1 VIDHSDIMA
10 RAREAWQGAVPSENE
25 IRRGAERVGKRLQAR
40 PRLFVRRPM
49 VVSAAAC
56 AGLVAALA
64 YAASHNWIEVPR
76 NHDRDPRTSI
86 VSSAAVPP
94 TSAPLPEVPRI
105 EAAPPSP
112 TNQVESPLVVPPPSV
127 EPVPKANAPLP
138 AIAPTAD
145 GKESPGSAPST
156 VPSWA
161 EVSDAL
167 SGGDEP
173 RAQKLLSDLARRG
186 HDANDRAK
194 AKLGLAQLEASHGNC
209 ERARVLAL
217 QVAAIQGIE
226 LKTVRRALELATSC
240 AK

>member
-1 VIDHSDIMA
+1 VIDDSDIMA
-10 RAREAWQGAVPSENE
+10 RAREAWQSAAPSETE
-25 IRRGAERVGKRLQAR
+25 IRRGAERVGKRLHAR
-40 PRLFVRRPM
+40 PRFFVRRPM

-64 YAASHNWIEVPR
+64 YAANQKWIETPR

-86 VSSAAVPP
+86 VPSVAAPP
-94 TSAPLPEVPRI
+94 EPAPLPKAPHV
-105 EAAPPSP
+105 EAAPPSV
-112 TNQVESPLVVPPPSV
+112 TSQVESPLVVPPPSV
-127 EPVPKANAPLP
+127 ELAPRATAQP
-138 AIAPTAD
+138 PSIATPPDA
-145 GKESPGSAPST
+145 KESPGSAPSN

-161 EVSDAL
+161 EVSEAL

-209 ERARVLAL
+209 ARARDLAL

-226 LKTVRRALELATSC
+226 LKTVRRALVLATSC
-240 AK
+240 AQ